1 MSPEN
6 TYRYDNHFH
15 PPSPVLN
22 IELRSPDNPDES
34 RMINIP
40 GQLDTGSDGTL
51 IPMNLIEELGLCQV
65 DEILVGGY
73 DTDENDMELR
83 PIFSAS
89 ITINP
94 LSSFIAQVLPEY
106 KEKDYALIGRDII
119 NKMLITLDGPRNQM
133 YIIK

>member
-22 IELRSPDNPDES
+22 IELRLPNNPDES
-34 RMINIP
+34 RMISIT
-40 GQLDTGSDGTL
+40 GQLDTGADGTL
-51 IPMNLIEELGLCQV
+51 IPINMIEELGLCQV

-73 DTDENDMELR
+73 DTDKNDMELR
-83 PIFSAS
+83 PIFSAH

-94 LSSFIAQVLPEY
+94 LSSFIAQVIPQYSTDE
-106 KEKDYALIGRDII
+106 YALIGRDII

-133 YIIK
+133 YVST